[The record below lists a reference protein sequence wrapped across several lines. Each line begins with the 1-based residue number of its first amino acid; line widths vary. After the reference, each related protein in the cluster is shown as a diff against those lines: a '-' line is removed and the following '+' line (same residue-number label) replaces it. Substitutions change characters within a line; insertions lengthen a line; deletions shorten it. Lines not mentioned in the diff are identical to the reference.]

1 MIHLTNKVGTP
12 IGVPTL
18 FVKQEQITPT
28 RCYLQKAILMQWIT
42 ELLRSHPELAIYF
55 TLGLGFLIG
64 KVHIKGFSLG
74 IVTSV
79 LLVGVVIGQLGIPM
93 TGALKQTAFLMFLF
107 AIGYKVGP
115 QFFAGLKKEGLPQ
128 VLFAVV
134 MCVFILV
141 STWLI
146 SLLMGYNAGEAAGLL
161 SGSQTIS
168 AVIGVAD
175 DTIRGLNIADADKQ
189 KMLDII
195 PVAYAVTYIFGT
207 AGSAW
212 ILSKLGPRM
221 LGGIEKVKTACHE
234 LENRM
239 GKDGRE
245 KPGVIGAKREV
256 EFRSY
261 RIENSWFKRGRKV
274 EELERFFNQQG
285 KRLFV
290 ERIRKG
296 NEIIDDVRNK
306 EVLHLDDE
314 VVLSGRYEY
323 TIGEEGWIGKEVDDD
338 ALLNF
343 PVMMI
348 KSTIAGKSR
357 KRPLSFNGKRV
368 SELRAQPFMHGVS
381 IQRIRRM
388 GIEIPVFPETKLDTG
403 DILELVGKKID
414 VTHAAKEVGY
424 PHPATNETDI
434 VFMSFGILIGAVI
447 GTLTLHIKGIPL
459 SLSSS
464 GGALIAGLVF
474 GWWRAHHPTMGAMPE
489 AALWVFNNLGLNIFI
504 AIIGISAGP
513 GFIEGF
519 KEAGLSL
526 FVAGVVATSLPLL
539 FGIFIASRLFK
550 FHPAI
555 ALGCCAGAR
564 TTTAAIGAIQ
574 ETLGSETPA
583 LGYTVTYAVGN
594 TLLILWGVFI
604 TLMVS

>member
-1 MIHLTNKVGTP
+1 
-12 IGVPTL
+12 
-18 FVKQEQITPT
+18 
-28 RCYLQKAILMQWIT
+28 MQWIT
-42 ELLRSHPELAIYF
+42 EILRSHPELAIYL
-55 TLGLGFLIG
+55 TLGLGFLFGRI
-64 KVHIKGFSLG
+64 HIKGFSLG

-79 LLVGVVIGQLGIPM
+79 LLVGVIVGQLDIPM
-93 TGALKQTAFLMFLF
+93 TGALKQTAFLLFLF

-115 QFFAGLKKEGLPQ
+115 QFFAGLRKEGLPQ
-128 VLFAVV
+128 VFFAVV
-134 MCVFILV
+134 MCVFILL
-141 STWLI
+141 STWGIALV
-146 SLLMGYNAGEAAGLL
+146 MGYNAGEAAGLL

-175 DTIRGLNIADADKQ
+175 DTIRGLSASDAEKQ

-212 ILSKLGPRM
+212 ILSRLGPKL
-221 LGGIEKVKTACHE
+221 LGGFDKVKAACKE

-239 GKDGRE
+239 GRDDSD
-245 KPGVIGAKREV
+245 KPGFMDAKREV

-261 RIENSWFKRGRKV
+261 RIENGWFDKGRKV
-274 EELERFFNQQG
+274 AELEEYFKEQG

-296 NEIIDDVRNK
+296 KRIIDDVSPSKRLN
-306 EVLHLDDE
+306 VGDE

-323 TIGEEGWIGKEVDDD
+323 TIGEEKWVGEEIDDKE
-338 ALLNF
+338 LLSF
-343 PVMMI
+343 PVMVI
-348 KSTIAGKSR
+348 KCTITR
-357 KRPLSFNGKRV
+357 KRGKRESFNGKSV
-368 SELRAQPFMHGVS
+368 AELRSRRFMHGVS

-388 GIEIPVFPETKLDTG
+388 GIDIPVFPGTMLNNG
-403 DILELVGKKID
+403 DVIELVGKKID
-414 VTHAAKEVGY
+414 VMNAAKEAGY
-424 PHPATNETDI
+424 PDPATNESDI
-434 VFMSFGILIGAVI
+434 VFVSIGILIGALA
-447 GTLTLHIKGIPL
+447 GLLTLHVKGVPI

-474 GWWRAHHPTMGAMPE
+474 GWLRSRHPTFGAVPE
-489 AALWVFNNLGLNIFI
+489 AALWIFNNLGLNIFI

-526 FVAGVVATSLPLL
+526 FLAGIAATSLPLI
-539 FGIFIASRLFK
+539 FGIFVAAKLFK

-564 TTTAAIGAIQ
+564 TTTAAIGALQ

-594 TLLILWGVFI
+594 TLLILWGVLL
-604 TLMVS
+604 TLMVG

>member
-1 MIHLTNKVGTP
+1 
-12 IGVPTL
+12 
-18 FVKQEQITPT
+18 
-28 RCYLQKAILMQWIT
+28 MQWIT
-42 ELLRSHPELAIYF
+42 ELLRSHPELAIYL
-55 TLGLGFLIG
+55 TLGFGFLIG
-64 KVHIKGFSLG
+64 KIRVKGFSLG

-79 LLVGVVIGQLGIPM
+79 LLVGVVVGQLDIPM
-93 TGALKQTAFLMFLF
+93 TGALKQTAFLLFLF

-134 MCVFILV
+134 MCVFILI
-141 STWLI
+141 STWVIALV
-146 SLLMGYNAGEAAGLL
+146 MGYDAGEAAGLL

-175 DTIRGLNIADADKQ
+175 DTIRGLSIPDEEKQ

-221 LGGIEKVKTACHE
+221 LGGVAKVKVACQE
-234 LENRM
+234 LESRM
-239 GKDGRE
+239 GKDESE
-245 KPGVIGAKREV
+245 KPGFTAAKRNV

-261 RIENSWFKRGRKV
+261 AIENSWFKKGRKV
-274 EELERFFNQQG
+274 EELERFFKEEG

-296 NEIIDDVRNK
+296 EHIIDDVK
-306 EVLHLDDE
+306 GKDMLYPGDE

-323 TIGEEGWIGKEVDDD
+323 TIGEEKWIGKEVDDD

-343 PVMMI
+343 PVMTV
-348 KSTIAGKSR
+348 KSRIAGHR
-357 KRPLSFNGKRV
+357 RTFPLNNKRV
-368 SELRAQPFMHGVS
+368 SELRAQSFMHGVS
-381 IQRIRRM
+381 IQRIKRM
-388 GIEIPVFPETKLDTG
+388 GVDIPVFPETRLNTG

-414 VTHAAKEVGY
+414 VMHAAKEIGY
-424 PHPATNETDI
+424 PDPATNETDI
-434 VFMSFGILIGAVI
+434 VYLSLGILIGAAI

-474 GWWRAHHPTMGAMPE
+474 GWWRAHHPTMGAIPE

-526 FVAGVVATSLPLL
+526 FVAGIIATSLPLL

-583 LGYTVTYAVGN
+583 LGYTITYAVGN

-604 TLMVS
+604 TMMVS

>member
-1 MIHLTNKVGTP
+1 
-12 IGVPTL
+12 
-18 FVKQEQITPT
+18 
-28 RCYLQKAILMQWIT
+28 MQWIT
-42 ELLRSHPELAIYF
+42 ELLRSHPELAIYL
-55 TLGLGFLIG
+55 TLGFGFLIG
-64 KVHIKGFSLG
+64 KIHIKNFSFG

-79 LLVGVVIGQLGIPM
+79 LLVGVVVGQLNIPM
-93 TGALKQTAFLMFLF
+93 TGALKQTAFLLFLF

-134 MCVFILV
+134 MCVFILI
-141 STWLI
+141 STWVI
-146 SLLMGYNAGEAAGLL
+146 AILMGYNAGEAAGLL

-175 DTIRGLNIADADKQ
+175 DTIRGLSIPDENKQ

-221 LGGIEKVKTACHE
+221 LGGADKVKAACRE
-234 LENRM
+234 LESRM
-239 GKDGRE
+239 GKNESE
-245 KPGVIGAKREV
+245 KPGITAAKRNV

-261 RIENSWFKRGRKV
+261 CIENGWFGKGRKV

-296 NEIIDDVRNK
+296 EHIVDDVK
-306 EVLHLDDE
+306 GKDMLYPGDE

-323 TIGEEGWIGKEVDDD
+323 TIGEERWIGKEVDDD

-343 PVMMI
+343 PVMTV
-348 KSTIAGKSR
+348 KSRIAGH
-357 KRPLSFNGKRV
+357 KRAFPLNNKRV

-388 GIEIPVFPETKLDTG
+388 GVDIPVFPETRLNTG
-403 DILELVGKKID
+403 DILELVGKKIE
-414 VTHAAKEVGY
+414 VMHAAKEIGY
-424 PHPATNETDI
+424 PDPATNETDI
-434 VFMSFGILIGAVI
+434 VFLSLGIFIGAVI

-474 GWWRAHHPTMGAMPE
+474 GWWRAHHPTMGAIPE
-489 AALWVFNNLGLNIFI
+489 AALWVFNNMGLNIFI

-526 FVAGVVATSLPLL
+526 FAAGILATSLPLI
-539 FGIFIASRLFK
+539 FGIFVASRLFK

-564 TTTAAIGAIQ
+564 TTTAAIGALQ
-574 ETLGSETPA
+574 ESLGSETPA
-583 LGYTVTYAVGN
+583 LGYTITYAVGN

>member
-1 MIHLTNKVGTP
+1 
-12 IGVPTL
+12 
-18 FVKQEQITPT
+18 
-28 RCYLQKAILMQWIT
+28 MQWIT
-42 ELLRSHPELAIYF
+42 ELLRLHPELAIYL
-55 TLGLGFLIG
+55 TLGFGFLIG
-64 KVHIKGFSLG
+64 KIRVKGFSLG

-79 LLVGVVIGQLGIPM
+79 LLVGVVVGQLNIPM
-93 TGALKQTAFLMFLF
+93 TGALKQTAFLLFLF

-134 MCVFILV
+134 MCVFILI
-141 STWLI
+141 STWVIALV
-146 SLLMGYNAGEAAGLL
+146 MGYDAGEAAGLL

-175 DTIRGLNIADADKQ
+175 DTIRGLSIPDEEKQ

-221 LGGIEKVKTACHE
+221 LGGVAKVKAACQE
-234 LENRM
+234 LESRM
-239 GKDGRE
+239 GKDESE
-245 KPGVIGAKREV
+245 KPGFTAAKRNV

-261 RIENSWFKRGRKV
+261 AIENSWFKKGRKV
-274 EELERFFNQQG
+274 EELERFFKEEG

-296 NEIIDDVRNK
+296 EHIIDDVKGKDMLYPGN
-306 EVLHLDDE
+306 E

-323 TIGEEGWIGKEVDDD
+323 TIGEEKWIGKEVDDD

-343 PVMMI
+343 PVMTV
-348 KSTIAGKSR
+348 KSRIAGHR
-357 KRPLSFNGKRV
+357 RTFPLNNKRI

-381 IQRIRRM
+381 IQRIKRM
-388 GIEIPVFPETKLDTG
+388 GVDIPVFPETRLNTG

-414 VTHAAKEVGY
+414 VMHAAKEIGY
-424 PHPATNETDI
+424 PDPATNETDI
-434 VFMSFGILIGAVI
+434 VYLSLGILIGAAI

-474 GWWRAHHPTMGAMPE
+474 GWWRAHHPTMGAIPE

-526 FVAGVVATSLPLL
+526 FVAGIIATSLPLL

-564 TTTAAIGAIQ
+564 TTTAAIGALQ

-583 LGYTVTYAVGN
+583 LGYTITYAVGN

>member
-1 MIHLTNKVGTP
+1 
-12 IGVPTL
+12 
-18 FVKQEQITPT
+18 
-28 RCYLQKAILMQWIT
+28 MQWIT
-42 ELLRSHPELAIYF
+42 EILRLHPELAIYF
-55 TLGLGFLIG
+55 TLGLGFFLGRI
-64 KVHIKGFSLG
+64 HIKGFSLG

-79 LLVGVVIGQLGIPM
+79 LLVGVLVGQLEIPV
-93 TGALKQTAFLMFLF
+93 TGALKQTAFLLFLF

-115 QFFAGLKKEGLPQ
+115 QFFSGLRKDGLPQ
-128 VLFAVV
+128 VFFAVV

-146 SLLMGYNAGEAAGLL
+146 SLVMGYNAGEAAGLL

-175 DTIRGLNIADADKQ
+175 DTIRGLPVSDAEKE
-189 KMLDII
+189 KMLNII

-212 ILSKLGPRM
+212 ILSRLGPRI
-221 LGGIEKVKTACHE
+221 LGGIEKVKAACKE
-234 LENRM
+234 LESRM
-239 GKDGRE
+239 GKDDTN
-245 KPGVIGAKREV
+245 KPGFMDAKREV

-261 RIENSWFKRGRKV
+261 RIENDWFKKGRRV
-274 EELERFFNQQG
+274 SELERYFNEQG

-296 NEIIDDVRNK
+296 KHVIDDVGGNK
-306 EVLHLDDE
+306 RLNIGDE

-323 TIGEEGWIGKEVDDD
+323 TIGEEKWIGQEIDDEE
-338 ALLNF
+338 LLSF
-343 PVMMI
+343 PVMI
-348 KSTIAGKSR
+348 VRSTVAR
-357 KRPLSFNGKRV
+357 KRGKRESFNGERV
-368 SELRAQPFMHGVS
+368 KELRAQQFMHGVS

-388 GIEIPVFPETKLDTG
+388 GIEIPVFGETVLNNG
-403 DILELVGKKID
+403 DVIELVGKKID
-414 VTHAAKEVGY
+414 VMHAAKQVGY
-424 PHPATNETDI
+424 PDPATNESDI
-434 VFMSFGILIGAVI
+434 VFVSFGILIGALV
-447 GTLTLHIKGIPL
+447 GMLTLHIKGIPI

-474 GWWRAHHPTMGAMPE
+474 GWWRSGHPTFGAVPE
-489 AALWVFNNLGLNIFI
+489 AALWVFNNMGLNIFI
-504 AIIGISAGP
+504 AIVGISAGP

-519 KEAGLSL
+519 KDAGLSIFL
-526 FVAGVVATSLPLL
+526 AGIAATALPLI
-539 FGIFIASRLFK
+539 FGIIVASRLFR

-564 TTTAAIGAIQ
+564 TTTAAIGALQ

-594 TLLILWGVFI
+594 TLLILWGVLL
-604 TLMVS
+604 TLMVT

>member
-1 MIHLTNKVGTP
+1 
-12 IGVPTL
+12 
-18 FVKQEQITPT
+18 
-28 RCYLQKAILMQWIT
+28 MQWIT
-42 ELLRSHPELAIYF
+42 DLFRSHPELAIYL

-64 KVHIKGFSLG
+64 RIRIKGFSLG

-79 LLVGVVIGQLGIPM
+79 LLAGVVVGQLDIPM
-93 TGALKQTAFLMFLF
+93 TGALKQTAFLLFLF

-115 QFFAGLKKEGLPQ
+115 QFFAGLKKEGIPQ

-134 MCVFILV
+134 MCMFILI

-146 SLLMGYNAGEAAGLL
+146 ALVMGYNAGEAAGLL

-175 DTIRGLNIADADKQ
+175 DTIRGLPITDTEKQ

-212 ILSKLGPRM
+212 ILSKLGPKM
-221 LGGIEKVKTACHE
+221 LGGVEKVKAACRD
-234 LENRM
+234 LESRM
-239 GKDGRE
+239 GKDE
-245 KPGVIGAKREV
+245 SDEPGIFDAKREV

-261 RIENSWFKRGRKV
+261 RIENNWFSKGRGV
-274 EELERFFNQQG
+274 AELERFFDEQG

-296 NEIIDDVRNK
+296 KQIIDNVK
-306 EVLHLDDE
+306 SSEKLYPGDE

-323 TIGEEGWIGKEVDDD
+323 TIGEEKWIGHEVDDND
-338 ALLNF
+338 LLSF

-348 KSTIAGKSR
+348 KSTVAGNSR
-357 KRPLSFNGKRV
+357 KRPLGFNGKKV
-368 SELRAQPFMHGVS
+368 SELRSQPFMHGVS
-381 IQRIRRM
+381 IQRIKRM
-388 GIEIPVFPETKLDTG
+388 GVDIPVFPETKLDIG
-403 DILELVGKKID
+403 DVLELVGKKID
-414 VTHAAKEVGY
+414 VTQAAKEIGY
-424 PHPATNETDI
+424 PDPATNETDI
-434 VFMSFGILIGAVI
+434 VYLSIGILIGAVI
-447 GTLTLHIKGIPL
+447 GTLTLHIKGVPL

-474 GWWRAHHPTMGAMPE
+474 GWWRAHHPTMGAIPE
-489 AALWVFNNLGLNIFI
+489 AALWVFNNMGLNIFI
-504 AIIGISAGP
+504 AIVGISAGP

-519 KEAGLSL
+519 REAGFSL
-526 FVAGVVATSLPLL
+526 FIAGILATSLPLI

-555 ALGCCAGAR
+555 TLGCCAGAR

-574 ETLGSETPA
+574 ETLDSETPA
-583 LGYTVTYAVGN
+583 LGYTITYAVGN

-604 TLMVS
+604 TLMIA

>member
-1 MIHLTNKVGTP
+1 
-12 IGVPTL
+12 
-18 FVKQEQITPT
+18 
-28 RCYLQKAILMQWIT
+28 MQWIT

-55 TLGLGFLIG
+55 TLGVGFFIG
-64 KVHIKGFSLG
+64 KIRVKGFSLG

-79 LLVGVVIGQLGIPM
+79 LLVGVVVGQLGIPM
-93 TGALKQTAFLMFLF
+93 TGALKQTAFLLFLF

-134 MCVFILV
+134 MCVFILI
-141 STWLI
+141 STWI
-146 SLLMGYNAGEAAGLL
+146 TALLMGYNAGEAAGLL

-175 DTIRGLNIADADKQ
+175 DTIRGLSIPDDEKQ

-221 LGGIEKVKTACHE
+221 LGGIDKVKAACHE
-234 LENRM
+234 LESRM
-239 GKDGRE
+239 GKDE
-245 KPGVIGAKREV
+245 SDKPGVMDAKREV

-261 RIENSWFKRGRKV
+261 CIENEWFENGRKV
-274 EELERFFNQQG
+274 EELERFFEQQG

-296 NEIIDDVRNK
+296 SNIIDDVRAK
-306 EVLHLDDE
+306 EKLYPGDE

-323 TIGEEGWIGKEVDDD
+323 TIGEEKWIGKEVDDD
-338 ALLNF
+338 ALLSF

-348 KSTIAGKSR
+348 KSTVAGTSR
-357 KRPLSFNGKRV
+357 KRTLSFNGKRV

-381 IQRIRRM
+381 IQRIKRM
-388 GIEIPVFPETKLDTG
+388 GVDIPVFPETRLDTG

-414 VTHAAKEVGY
+414 VMHAAKEVGY
-424 PHPATNETDI
+424 PDPATNETDM
-434 VFMSFGILIGAVI
+434 VFLSLGILIGAVV

-474 GWWRAHHPTMGAMPE
+474 GWWRAHHPTMGAIPE
-489 AALWVFNNLGLNIFI
+489 AALWVFNNMGLNIFI

-519 KEAGLSL
+519 KEAGLSF
-526 FVAGVVATSLPLL
+526 FVAGIVATSLPLI
-539 FGIFIASRLFK
+539 FGIFIASRWFK

>member
-1 MIHLTNKVGTP
+1 
-12 IGVPTL
+12 
-18 FVKQEQITPT
+18 
-28 RCYLQKAILMQWIT
+28 MQWIT
-42 ELLRSHPELAIYF
+42 ELLRSHPELAIYL
-55 TLGLGFLIG
+55 TLGFGFLIG
-64 KVHIKGFSLG
+64 KIRVKGFSLG

-79 LLVGVVIGQLGIPM
+79 LLVGVVVGQLDIPM
-93 TGALKQTAFLMFLF
+93 TGALKQTAFLLFLF

-134 MCVFILV
+134 MCVFILI
-141 STWLI
+141 STWVIALV
-146 SLLMGYNAGEAAGLL
+146 MGYDAGEAAGLL

-175 DTIRGLNIADADKQ
+175 DTIRGLSIPDEEKQ

-221 LGGIEKVKTACHE
+221 LGGVAKVKAACQE
-234 LENRM
+234 LESRM
-239 GKDGRE
+239 GKDESE
-245 KPGVIGAKREV
+245 KPGFTAAKRNV

-261 RIENSWFKRGRKV
+261 AIENSWFKKGRKV
-274 EELERFFNQQG
+274 EELERFFKEEG

-296 NEIIDDVRNK
+296 EHIIDDVK
-306 EVLHLDDE
+306 GKDMLYPGDE

-323 TIGEEGWIGKEVDDD
+323 TIGEEKWIGKEVDDD

-343 PVMMI
+343 PVMTV
-348 KSTIAGKSR
+348 KSRIAGHR
-357 KRPLSFNGKRV
+357 RTFPLNNKRV
-368 SELRAQPFMHGVS
+368 SELRAQSFMHGVS
-381 IQRIRRM
+381 IQRIKRM
-388 GIEIPVFPETKLDTG
+388 GVDIPVFPETRLNTG

-414 VTHAAKEVGY
+414 VMHAAKEIGY
-424 PHPATNETDI
+424 PDPATNETDI
-434 VFMSFGILIGAVI
+434 VYLSLGILIGAAI

-474 GWWRAHHPTMGAMPE
+474 GWWRAHHPTMGAIPE

-526 FVAGVVATSLPLL
+526 FVAGIIATSLPLI

-583 LGYTVTYAVGN
+583 LGYTITYAVGN

>member
-1 MIHLTNKVGTP
+1 
-12 IGVPTL
+12 
-18 FVKQEQITPT
+18 
-28 RCYLQKAILMQWIT
+28 MQWIT
-42 ELLRSHPELAIYF
+42 DLLRSHPELAIYF

-64 KVHIKGFSLG
+64 KIHIKGFSLG

-79 LLVGVVIGQLGIPM
+79 LLVGVVVGQLDIPM

-134 MCVFILV
+134 MCVFILI

-146 SLLMGYNAGEAAGLL
+146 ALAMGYNAGEAAGLL

-175 DTIRGLNIADADKQ
+175 DTIRGLGIPDSDKQ

-212 ILSKLGPRM
+212 ILSKLGPKM
-221 LGGIEKVKTACHE
+221 LGGMEKVKAACKE
-234 LENRM
+234 LEGRM
-239 GKDGRE
+239 GKDDSD
-245 KPGVIGAKREV
+245 KPGIMGAKREV

-261 RIENSWFKRGRKV
+261 CIENSWFKNGRKV
-274 EELERFFNQQG
+274 EELEQFLHQQG

-296 NEIIDDVRNK
+296 SNIIDDVRSK
-306 EVLHLDDE
+306 EVLHQGDE

-323 TIGEEGWIGKEVDDD
+323 TIGEERWIGKEVDDD

-343 PVMMI
+343 PVMML
-348 KSTIAGKSR
+348 KSTVASNSR
-357 KRPLSFNGKRV
+357 KRTFSLNGKKV
-368 SELRAQPFMHGVS
+368 SELRSQPFMHGVS
-381 IQRIRRM
+381 IRRIKRM
-388 GIEIPVFPETKLDTG
+388 GVDIPVFPETKFDTG
-403 DILELVGKKID
+403 DVIELVGKKID
-414 VTHAAKEVGY
+414 VMHAAKEIGY
-424 PHPATNETDI
+424 PDPATNETDI
-434 VFMSFGILIGAVI
+434 VFMAFGILIGAVV

-474 GWWRAHHPTMGAMPE
+474 GWWRAQQPTMGAIPD

-526 FVAGVVATSLPLL
+526 FIAGIIATALPLL
-539 FGIFIASRLFK
+539 FGIFIATRWFK

-555 ALGCCAGAR
+555 ALGCCAGSR